1 MLMQSTEILADKHC
15 HACATGLLGRDR
27 FCRHC
32 GVRQMDVNTAE
43 TNLACVS
50 ECVTK
55 PLGEQTEELHSYSGQ
70 MIRMVTQGLS
80 PRTATQN
87 PGRGLRWLVC
97 TLITFPIWMLIVLLS
112 PLDAYT
118 AAKAAAGNMTYR

>member
-1 MLMQSTEILADKHC
+1 MLMQSTEIIANKHC

-43 TNLACVS
+43 TNLARAS
-50 ECVTK
+50 ECETK
-55 PLGEQTEELHSYSGQ
+55 PLLEQTEELHSYSGQ
-70 MIRMVTQGLS
+70 LIKIVTQSLS
-80 PRTATQN
+80 PRTAAQN
-87 PGRGLRWLVC
+87 PGRSLQWLVC
-97 TLITFPIWMLIVLLS
+97 TLIAFPIWMLIVLLS